1 MQRARDAEKAAKDG
15 GRNALAVALHTRG
28 GAPITVVRTWDRLRW
43 RELLQS
49 FEQGDLTQGLA
60 YELLE
65 LAREWQDDMNV
76 AYLQA
81 EAERILGR
89 KERKGLKLPL
99 FESRQDLLDYA
110 KELVV
115 ARFLSGVKTENQPE
129 VSRA

>member
-1 MQRARDAEKAAKDG
+1 
-15 GRNALAVALHTRG
+15 
-28 GAPITVVRTWDRLRW
+28 
-43 RELLQS
+43 
-49 FEQGDLTQGLA
+49 
-60 YELLE
+60 
-65 LAREWQDDMNV
+65 MNV